1 MRRKNYFTVEVD
13 PTEKVPNWKWKPGS
27 QGQLPAGS
35 LELETPLTPPSLL
48 TAAGPLT
55 ATVRLQSV
63 LDIYGDF
70 SSSL

>member
-48 TAAGPLT
+48 FVIEGVFYLLREAC
-55 ATVRLQSV
+55 
-63 LDIYGDF
+63 
-70 SSSL
+70 